1 MIRKPL
7 IASLLLL
14 SSATGAGSGA
24 AGPWPA
30 APPMVV
36 TTDTDAYCTTL
47 SRQIDQHR
55 GALPEAVA
63 QLRAQGLRLCA
74 DGQVRGGI
82 NRLRRALVVLD
93 RPAGADEPD
102 EDEGQ

>member
-14 SSATGAGSGA
+14 SSATGAGQ
-24 AGPWPA
+24 WPA